1 MKLLTKAIK
10 AKLLAN
16 SAASAAADGGID
28 HKPVLKLFNP
38 TGAATWL
45 ISEMDDRDIMFGLC
59 DLGMG
64 CAELGDVDFR
74 DLEGYRGMFGLGIE
88 RDLGFKA
95 DKTLGEYAS
104 EARALGRIAV

>member
-45 ISEMDDRDIMFGLC
+45 ISEMDENEIMFGLA
-59 DLGMG
+59 DLGLG
-64 CAELGDVDFR
+64 FAELGTVDFNE
-74 DLEGYRGMFGLGIE
+74 LAEYRGMFGLGIE

-95 DKTLGEYAS
+95 DKTLGEYAD